1 MRNKIITNL
10 LKNIKKATNL
20 VLKKLLKTFSL
31 KPLDSSIPLMLLTR
45 FFKYSVFTS
54 LTILLGQSNYSVN
67 GFVRDD
73 LNGEP
78 ISYANVFISN
88 TSIGAATN
96 RDGYF
101 VISDI
106 PSGSYE
112 INVSMIGYAVYKETI
127 ELSDTSSTR
136 IEVRLK
142 KQVIQGSEILVT
154 AERQKFERSMESSQ
168 ISLDIREINSAPAF
182 IEPDVFRTL
191 QMLPGV
197 QTTSDF
203 SSALYVRGSTPDQ
216 NLIMLD
222 GIVIYNPYH
231 LGGIF
236 STFNTDA
243 IKEADFHA
251 GGFPARYGGR
261 MGAIL
266 NVLNR
271 EGNANKI
278 TGMFNISLISSK
290 GLLEGPLPKWKGMKG
305 SWMISGRRTYFD
317 SIINALKIPSGQNAD
332 GTDSYFQFPYFFYD
346 YQVKI
351 NLDINQDHRI
361 TYSRFYGDDVL
372 NYSYDDSQTI
382 NSTGVKRKNES
393 GFNIKWPW
401 GNQTNGLIWR
411 WIMSPELVAKTFISN
426 SRYRFD
432 FDLGFYNRD
441 TYTYTDSI
449 TSIYTDINWRLY
461 DIINDN
467 SLETE
472 LTWNAMDNHEIT
484 GGFQIKNIHFEL
496 GEEVSISTEDTSVT
510 FSSLALDDNTREFAL
525 YIQDRWEVS
534 EKLKFQ
540 IGLRG
545 TDYNLHDKLYLDP
558 RFGTKYHYSKNIA
571 LKLNWGLYHQ
581 FLTTANNQDENLRLV
596 ELWLGIPKNKP
607 AAISQ
612 HVIGGLEYMS
622 PKNIFYRLEIY
633 HKNFDNLLTL
643 KQENRNTIEGNDSE
657 SPFNEFWNTK
667 GESQGIEFLLK
678 KSSGK
683 LNGWVGYTYS
693 ETKYYT
699 EPSGWH
705 YPNFDRTHTLNMV
718 GNIELT
724 DELEFS
730 AALTRSSGNP
740 FTKILGRV
748 YDWEQK
754 LDSDTYWYPVD
765 SYMVGDKNTE
775 RYDDYF
781 RIDVGMTRKNGNLFG
796 LKYDTY
802 WQVMN
807 VSKHL
812 NIFTYAY
819 QTKRDIN
826 TGDQLGVERRAVP
839 MFPLIFTF
847 GVKFDF

>member
-1 MRNKIITNL
+1 MLFIR
-10 LKNIKKATNL
+10 
-20 VLKKLLKTFSL
+20 
-31 KPLDSSIPLMLLTR
+31 SI
-45 FFKYSVFTS
+45 KYSIFIT
-54 LTILLGQSNYSVN
+54 LTILLGQNTSSIN
-67 GFVRDD
+67 GFVRND

-88 TSIGAATN
+88 TSLGAATD

-106 PSGSYE
+106 PSGTYE
-112 INVSMIGYAVYKETI
+112 VNVSMIGYAVHKETI
-127 ELSDTSSTR
+127 DLTNTSSIR
-136 IEVRLK
+136 IEVRMK
-142 KQVIQGSEILVT
+142 EQVIKGSEILVT
-154 AERQKFERSMESSQ
+154 AERQKFERSIESSQ

-222 GIVIYNPYH
+222 GIVVYNPYH

-251 GGFPARYGGR
+251 GGFPARHGGR

-266 NVLNR
+266 NVINR
-271 EGNANKI
+271 EGNTNKI
-278 TGMFNISLISSK
+278 TGMANISLISSK
-290 GLLEGPLPKWKGMKG
+290 GLLEGPLPRWRGMKG

-317 SIINALKIPSGQNAD
+317 SIVDALKIPIGQKAD
-332 GTDSYFQFPYFFYD
+332 GTDAYFQFPYFFYD

-372 NYSYDDSQTI
+372 DYSWDE
-382 NSTGVKRKNES
+382 RES
-393 GFNIKWPW
+393 IDNANVNRDTETGFNIKWPW
-401 GNQTNGLIWR
+401 GNRTNGIIWR
-411 WIMSPELVAKTFISN
+411 WIMSPEMVAKTFVSN

-432 FDLGFYNRD
+432 FELGFYFRD
-441 TYTYTDSI
+441 TYTYADSVTEI
-449 TSIYTDINWRLY
+449 FTDINWRLY

-467 SLETE
+467 SIETE
-472 LTWNAMDNHEIT
+472 LTWKATDRHKIT
-484 GGFQIKNIHFEL
+484 AGFQLKSVDFDL
-496 GEEVSISTEDTSVT
+496 GEEVNIATQDTSVT
-510 FSSLALDDNTREFAL
+510 FSPLTLDNKTREISFF
-525 YIQDRWEVS
+525 IQDRWEFS
-534 EKLKFQ
+534 EKFKFQ
-540 IGLRG
+540 LGIRG
-545 TDYNLHDKLYLDP
+545 TDYNLHDEFYLDP
-558 RFGTKYHYSKNIA
+558 RLGMKYHYSKNVA

-596 ELWLGIPKNKP
+596 ELWLGIPEDKP

-612 HVIGGLEYMS
+612 HIIGGLEYMS
-622 PKNIFYRLEIY
+622 QRNIFYRMEIY
-633 HKNFDNLLTL
+633 QKDFDNLLTL
-643 KQENRNTIEGNDSE
+643 KQENQNTMEGDNPDT
-657 SPFNEFWNTK
+657 PFNEFWDT
-667 GESQGIEFLLK
+667 QGNSWGVEFLLK
-678 KSSGK
+678 KSTGR
-683 LNGWVGYTYS
+683 LNGWVGYTYA
-693 ETKYYT
+693 ETKYFT

-705 YPNFDRTHTLNMV
+705 HPNFDRTHTINIV

-724 DELEFS
+724 EELEIS
-730 AALTRSSGNP
+730 TALTQSSGNP
-740 FTKILGRV
+740 YTKILGRV
-748 YDWEQK
+748 YDWEQN
-754 LDSDTYWYPVD
+754 LYQDTYWYPLD
-765 SYMVGDKNTE
+765 SYIVGEKNTE

-781 RIDVGMTRKNGNLFG
+781 RIDVGMTRKGGNLFG
-796 LKYDTY
+796 LQYDTY

-807 VSKHL
+807 VTKHL
-812 NIFTYAY
+812 NAFSYAY
-819 QTKRDIN
+819 RTKTGMN
-826 TGDQLGVERRAVP
+826 GDQLGVERRVVP
-839 MFPLIFTF
+839 QFPLILTF

>member
-1 MRNKIITNL
+1 
-10 LKNIKKATNL
+10 
-20 VLKKLLKTFSL
+20 
-31 KPLDSSIPLMLLTR
+31 
-45 FFKYSVFTS
+45 
-54 LTILLGQSNYSVN
+54 LLGQNTSSIN
-67 GFVRDD
+67 GFVRND

-88 TSIGAATN
+88 TSLGAATD

-106 PSGSYE
+106 PSGTYE
-112 INVSMIGYAVYKETI
+112 VNVSMIGYAVHKETI
-127 ELSDTSSTR
+127 DLTNTSSMR
-136 IEVRLK
+136 IEVRMK
-142 KQVIQGSEILVT
+142 EQVIKGSEILVT
-154 AERQKFERSMESSQ
+154 AERQKFERSIESSQ

-222 GIVIYNPYH
+222 GIVVYNPYH

-251 GGFPARYGGR
+251 GGFPARHGGR

-266 NVLNR
+266 NVINR
-271 EGNANKI
+271 EGNTNKI
-278 TGMFNISLISSK
+278 TGMANISLISSK
-290 GLLEGPLPKWKGMKG
+290 GLLEGPLPRWRGMKG

-317 SIINALKIPSGQNAD
+317 SIVDALKIPIGQKAD
-332 GTDSYFQFPYFFYD
+332 GTDAYFQFPYFFYD

-372 NYSYDDSQTI
+372 DYSWDE
-382 NSTGVKRKNES
+382 RES
-393 GFNIKWPW
+393 IDNANVNRDTETGFNIKWPW
-401 GNQTNGLIWR
+401 GNRTNGIIWR
-411 WIMSPELVAKTFISN
+411 WIMSPEMVARTFISN

-441 TYTYTDSI
+441 TYTYADSV
-449 TSIYTDINWRLY
+449 TSIFTDINWRLY

-467 SLETE
+467 SIETE
-472 LTWNAMDNHEIT
+472 LAWKATDRHEMT
-484 GGFQIKNIHFEL
+484 AGFQLKSVGFDL
-496 GEEVSISTEDTSVT
+496 GEEVNIATQDTSIT
-510 FSSLALDDNTREFAL
+510 FSPLTLDNKTREISFF
-525 YIQDRWEVS
+525 IQDRWEFS
-534 EKLKFQ
+534 EKFKFQ
-540 IGLRG
+540 LGIRG
-545 TDYNLHDKLYLDP
+545 THYNLHDEFYLDP
-558 RFGTKYHYSKNIA
+558 RLGMKYHYSKNVA

-596 ELWLGIPKNKP
+596 ELWLGIPEDKP

-612 HVIGGLEYMS
+612 HIIGGFEYMS
-622 PKNIFYRLEIY
+622 QRNIFYRLEIY
-633 HKNFDNLLTL
+633 QKDFDNLLTL
-643 KQENRNTIEGNDSE
+643 KQENQNTMEGDDSDT
-657 SPFNEFWNTK
+657 PFNEFWDT
-667 GESQGIEFLLK
+667 QGNSWGVELLLK
-678 KSSGK
+678 KSTGR
-683 LNGWVGYTYS
+683 LNGWVGYTYAD
-693 ETKYYT
+693 TKYFT

-705 YPNFDRTHTLNMV
+705 HPNFDRTHTINIV

-724 DELEFS
+724 EELEIS
-730 AALTRSSGNP
+730 TALTQSSGNP
-740 FTKILGRV
+740 YTKILGRV
-748 YDWEQK
+748 YDWEQN
-754 LDSDTYWYPVD
+754 LYQDTYWYPLD
-765 SYMVGDKNTE
+765 SYIVGEKNTE

-781 RIDVGMTRKNGNLFG
+781 RIDVGMTRKGGNLFG
-796 LKYDTY
+796 LQYDTY

-807 VSKHL
+807 VTKHL
-812 NIFTYAY
+812 NAFSYAY
-819 QTKRDIN
+819 RTKTGMN
-826 TGDQLGVERRAVP
+826 GDQLGVERRVVP
-839 MFPLIFTF
+839 QFPLIFTF

>member
-1 MRNKIITNL
+1 MAQNT
-10 LKNIKKATNL
+10 
-20 VLKKLLKTFSL
+20 
-31 KPLDSSIPLMLLTR
+31 SSI
-45 FFKYSVFTS
+45 
-54 LTILLGQSNYSVN
+54 N
-67 GFVRDD
+67 GFVRNNV
-73 LNGEP
+73 NGEP

-106 PSGSYE
+106 PLGEYE
-112 INVSMIGYAVYKETI
+112 VNVSMIGYAVHKEMV
-127 ELSDTSSTR
+127 ELFDGSP
-136 IEVRLK
+136 VRLEIGMK
-142 KQVIQGSEILVT
+142 DQVIEGSEVLVT
-154 AERQKFERSMESSQ
+154 AERQKFERSIESSQ

-222 GIVIYNPYH
+222 GIVVYNPYH

-251 GGFPARYGGR
+251 GGFPARHGGR

-266 NVLNR
+266 NVINR
-271 EGNANKI
+271 EGNTNEI
-278 TGMFNISLISSK
+278 TGMANISLISSK
-290 GLLEGPLPKWKGMKG
+290 GLLEGPLPRWRGMKG

-317 SIINALKIPSGQNAD
+317 SIVDALKIPMGQKAD
-332 GTDSYFQFPYFFYD
+332 GTDAYFQFPYFFYD

-372 NYSYDDSQTI
+372 DYSWDERESIDNANVDRDTE
-382 NSTGVKRKNES
+382 TGFS
-393 GFNIKWPW
+393 IKWPW
-401 GNQTNGLIWR
+401 GNRTNGLIWR
-411 WIMSPELVAKTFISN
+411 WIMSPEVVAKTFVSN

-432 FDLGFYNRD
+432 FDLGFYFRD
-441 TYTYTDSI
+441 TYTYADSVTAIFTDV
-449 TSIYTDINWRLY
+449 NWRLY

-467 SLETE
+467 SIETE
-472 LTWNAMDNHEIT
+472 LTWKATDRHEIT
-484 GGFQIKNIHFEL
+484 GGFQLKSVDFDL
-496 GEEVSISTEDTSVT
+496 GEEVKIATQDTSVI
-510 FSSLALDDNTREFAL
+510 FSPLTLDNKTREISFF
-525 YIQDRWEVS
+525 IQDRWEFS

-540 IGLRG
+540 LGIRG
-545 TDYNLHDKLYLDP
+545 TDYNLHDEFYLDP
-558 RFGTKYHYSKNIA
+558 RLGMKYHYSKDIA

-596 ELWLGIPKNKP
+596 ELWLGIPEDKP

-612 HVIGGLEYMS
+612 HIIGGLEYMS
-622 PKNIFYRLEIY
+622 PKNIFYRLELY
-633 HKNFDNLLTL
+633 QKDFDNLLTL
-643 KQENRNTIEGNDSE
+643 KQENQNTMEGGE
-657 SPFNEFWNTK
+657 SDTPFNEFWDTRGNSW
-667 GESQGIEFLLK
+667 GVEFLLK
-678 KSSGK
+678 KSSGR
-683 LNGWVGYTYS
+683 LNGWVGYTYA
-693 ETKYYT
+693 ETKYFT

-705 YPNFDRTHTLNMV
+705 HPNFDRTHTINVV

-724 DELEFS
+724 EELEIS
-730 AALTRSSGNP
+730 TALTQSSGNP
-740 FTKILGRV
+740 YTKILGRV
-748 YDWEQK
+748 YDWEQN
-754 LDSDTYWYPVD
+754 LYSDTYWYPLD
-765 SYMVGDKNTE
+765 SYIVGEKNTE

-781 RIDVGMTRKNGNLFG
+781 RIDVGMTRKGGNLFG
-796 LKYDTY
+796 LEYDTY

-807 VSKHL
+807 VTKHL
-812 NIFTYAY
+812 NAFSYAY
-819 QTKRDIN
+819 RTKTGMN
-826 TGDQLGVERRAVP
+826 GDQLGVERRVVP
-839 MFPLIFTF
+839 QFPLILTF

>member
-1 MRNKIITNL
+1 
-10 LKNIKKATNL
+10 
-20 VLKKLLKTFSL
+20 
-31 KPLDSSIPLMLLTR
+31 MLLTR
-45 FFKYSVFTS
+45 LFKYSVFTS

-317 SIINALKIPSGQNAD
+317 SIINALMIPSGQIAD
-332 GTDSYFQFPYFFYD
+332 GTDSYCEFIDFNGDGVDPQGNIFWELNPGDSQSLYIPD
-346 YQVKI
+346 YVNRFI
-351 NLDINQDHRI
+351 IDSDGNVEEIELDIFI
-361 TYSRFYGDDVL
+361 TDLINGNGFDGEPSIDSDGVLSFTMGDSYG
-372 NYSYDDSQTI
+372 I
-382 NSTGVKRKNES
+382 
-393 GFNIKWPW
+393 FNI
-401 GNQTNGLIWR
+401 NG
-411 WIMSPELVAKTFISN
+411 V
-426 SRYRFD
+426 
-432 FDLGFYNRD
+432 
-441 TYTYTDSI
+441 
-449 TSIYTDINWRLY
+449 
-461 DIINDN
+461 
-467 SLETE
+467 
-472 LTWNAMDNHEIT
+472 
-484 GGFQIKNIHFEL
+484 IK
-496 GEEVSISTEDTSVT
+496 
-510 FSSLALDDNTREFAL
+510 
-525 YIQDRWEVS
+525 
-534 EKLKFQ
+534 
-540 IGLRG
+540 
-545 TDYNLHDKLYLDP
+545 
-558 RFGTKYHYSKNIA
+558 
-571 LKLNWGLYHQ
+571 
-581 FLTTANNQDENLRLV
+581 
-596 ELWLGIPKNKP
+596 
-607 AAISQ
+607 
-612 HVIGGLEYMS
+612 
-622 PKNIFYRLEIY
+622 
-633 HKNFDNLLTL
+633 
-643 KQENRNTIEGNDSE
+643 SE
-657 SPFNEFWNTK
+657 SENCELLFNV
-667 GESQGIEFLLK
+667 Q
-678 KSSGK
+678 
-683 LNGWVGYTYS
+683 
-693 ETKYYT
+693 
-699 EPSGWH
+699 
-705 YPNFDRTHTLNMV
+705 
-718 GNIELT
+718 
-724 DELEFS
+724 
-730 AALTRSSGNP
+730 
-740 FTKILGRV
+740 
-748 YDWEQK
+748 
-754 LDSDTYWYPVD
+754 
-765 SYMVGDKNTE
+765 
-775 RYDDYF
+775 
-781 RIDVGMTRKNGNLFG
+781 ID
-796 LKYDTY
+796 
-802 WQVMN
+802 
-807 VSKHL
+807 
-812 NIFTYAY
+812 I
-819 QTKRDIN
+819 
-826 TGDQLGVERRAVP
+826 
-839 MFPLIFTF
+839 
-847 GVKFDF
+847 